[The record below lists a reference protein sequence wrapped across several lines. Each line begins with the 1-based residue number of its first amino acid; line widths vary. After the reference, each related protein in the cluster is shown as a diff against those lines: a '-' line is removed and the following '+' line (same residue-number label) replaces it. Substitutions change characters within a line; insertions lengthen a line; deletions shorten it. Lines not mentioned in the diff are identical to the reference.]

1 MSIADGKFDQILELE
16 STVVLPR
23 QIWYPEVVSVSVS
36 LQF

>member
-1 MSIADGKFDQILELE
+1 MPISNAKVVQILELE